1 MVKGPEMAS
10 KGSIKGF
17 SYSSVLV
24 ALLAIGGAY
33 VYFDRTSS
41 LNKFSVAV
49 TEKLCDMLP
58 NRLESTEDKTTPDNA
73 ATPPT
78 TQIKLSK
85 ASSHNPQLINGAS
98 YNSKAAMQM
107 RYEKLHD
114 ICNRYSD
121 VMRPESLMQKIIP
134 KMEAFKWHV
143 PTGTAVCTP
152 VGVGHKAIAA
162 LFERIRT
169 GDMHDANMFQS
180 LKDNFEGA
188 NRNFKKAIIVRH
200 PMERLLSIYR
210 KHFAAYIDPSKGG
223 EADQGG
229 VSFGEFIH
237 LVVEGPKELADF
249 ISENKLHGE
258 SLGIDTGMV
267 DSKGESAKWDSYWHQ
282 CGLCHPDFKPHYI
295 MDFDHAKEDEEV
307 LVEILGN
314 KERAKEWLNIKRT
327 SMVSQEEVIKHFYSQ
342 LTKEEIRGIYEKY
355 RVDFELMGYSPD
367 YFIQF
372 GQDHESN
379 RDNIPVEQ
387 QQI

>member
-10 KGSIKGF
+10 KASIKGF

-24 ALLAIGGAY
+24 ALLAVGGAY

-58 NRLESTEDKTTPDNA
+58 NRHESEDKTTPADEVT
-73 ATPPT
+73 ATPPLLT
-78 TQIKLSK
+78 KE
-85 ASSHNPQLINGAS
+85 SSYNPQLINGAS

-114 ICNRYSD
+114 VCNRYAD
-121 VMRPESLMQKIIP
+121 VMRPESLMQKHMP
-134 KMEAFKWHV
+134 KRESFIWHV
-143 PTGTAVCTP
+143 PTGTAICNP
-152 VGVGHKAIAA
+152 VGVGHKALAA
-162 LFERIRT
+162 LLERIRE
-169 GDMHDANMFQS
+169 GDMRDATMFQS
-180 LKDNFEGA
+180 LRDNFEGA
-188 NRNFKKAIIVRH
+188 NRNFKKSIIVRH

-210 KHFAAYIDPSKGG
+210 KHFAAYIDPSKGD
-223 EADQGG
+223 ELQDS

-237 LVVEGPKELADF
+237 LVVQGPKELADF

-295 MDFDHAKEDEEV
+295 LHFDHQNQDEEV

-314 KERAKEWLNIKRT
+314 KERAKEWLNVKRN
-327 SMVSQEEVIKHFYSQ
+327 SMVSQEEVHKHFYSQ

-355 RVDFELMGYSPD
+355 RVDFELFGYSPD

-372 GQDHESN
+372 GTD
-379 RDNIPVEQ
+379 
-387 QQI
+387 